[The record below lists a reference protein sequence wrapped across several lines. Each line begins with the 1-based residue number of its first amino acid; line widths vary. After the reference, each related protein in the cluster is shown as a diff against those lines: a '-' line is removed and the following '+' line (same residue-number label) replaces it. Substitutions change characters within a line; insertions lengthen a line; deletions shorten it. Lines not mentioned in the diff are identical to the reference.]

1 MSVGKTGRSRI
12 RQSAAD
18 RALELRPSGNTS
30 NDWRHTEA
38 LAVRGERLVARNEFE
53 RGRVEQETA
62 LAILRRVRGDDHWM
76 TRQVQG
82 RIRNSPPP

>member
-18 RALELRPSGNTS
+18 RALELRPSGDAS

-38 LAVRGERLVARNEFE
+38 LAVHGERLVARN
-53 RGRVEQETA
+53 
-62 LAILRRVRGDDHWM
+62 DHWM

-82 RIRNSPPP
+82 RIRNSPPS